1 MIEDNNKPIRPAIS
15 CEETG
20 MRLVH
25 YFRPLL
31 DLGSCKEYIMA
42 SKNGNTTRKTKK
54 SAIAQTPVNVGVAGS
69 NGSGTPINME
79 EQIRRRAY
87 EIYLERG
94 ATPGA
99 ANEDWIVA
107 EREVLARGTQAVT
120 H

>member
-1 MIEDNNKPIRPAIS
+1 
-15 CEETG
+15 

-42 SKNGNTTRKTKK
+42 SKNGTTTRKSRKA
-54 SAIAQTPVNVGVAGS
+54 SIVQAPVNIEVADKSGS
-69 NGSGTPINME
+69 TVADMQ

-99 ANEDWIVA
+99 ANEDWILA
-107 EREVLARGTQAVT
+107 EREVLARAAHTPA